1 MTNYLVVIVGP
12 TAIGKTA
19 LSIKLANYFD
29 TEIVSTDSR
38 QIFKEMSIGTAVP
51 TADELKAVKHY
62 FIQSKSIFDSF
73 NVGDYELES
82 INLLDQLFQTNE
94 VVVAVGGSGL
104 YVNALI
110 DGLDDFPTIKNGL
123 REEIIA
129 QYDTHGL
136 FYLQE
141 NLALLDPEYYHFLN
155 ENNPQTL
162 QNPQRMM
169 RFLEVCLSSGLPY
182 STFINKKNSSRNF
195 KTILIGLQADREVLY
210 QRINHR
216 VDLMV
221 KEGLIEE
228 AKALY
233 QYKKLNALQTVGYK
247 ELFDCFDGQL
257 SQDEAIE
264 KIKQNTRNFAKRQ
277 ITWFKKNSNVKWFDY
292 QVEFD
297 DVLHFI
303 STVTNG

>member
-1 MTNYLVVIVGP
+1 MTKYLVVIVGP

-19 LSIKLANYFD
+19 LSLKLANYFD
-29 TEIVSTDSR
+29 TDIVSTDSR
-38 QIFKEMSIGTAVP
+38 QIFKEMTIGTAVP
-51 TADELKAVKHY
+51 SANELKEVKHH

-82 INLLDQLFQTNE
+82 INLLDQLFQTND
-94 VVVAVGGSGL
+94 VVIAAGGSGL

-110 DGLDDFPTIKNGL
+110 DGLDDFPAIKNGL

-129 QYDTHGL
+129 QYEKHGL
-136 FYLQE
+136 IYLQE
-141 NLALLDPEYYHFLN
+141 NLALLDLEYYHFLN

-182 STFINKKNSSRNF
+182 STFINKKKSARRF
-195 KTILIGLQADREVLY
+195 KTIFIGLQADREVLY
-210 QRINHR
+210 QRINQR

-221 KEGLIEE
+221 KEGLVEE

-233 QYKKLNALQTVGYK
+233 QHKNLNALQTVGYK
-247 ELFDCFDGQL
+247 ELFDYFDGQL
-257 SQDEAIE
+257 SKDETIE

-277 ITWFKKNSNVKWFDY
+277 MTWFKKNSNVKWFDF
-292 QVEFD
+292 QDEFD
-297 DVLHFI
+297 DILGYI
-303 STVTNG
+303 KTETNG

>member
-1 MTNYLVVIVGP
+1 VVIVGP

-51 TADELKAVKHY
+51 TADELKAVKHH
-62 FIQSKSIFDSF
+62 FIQSKSVFDSF

-110 DGLDDFPTIKNGL
+110 DGLDDFPTIRNGL

-292 QVEFD
+292 QVEYD
-297 DVLHFI
+297 DVLDYI

>member
-51 TADELKAVKHY
+51 TADELKAVKHH
-62 FIQSKSIFDSF
+62 FIQSKSVFDSF

-110 DGLDDFPTIKNGL
+110 DGLDDFPTIRNGL

-292 QVEFD
+292 QVEYD
-297 DVLHFI
+297 DVLDYI

>member
-1 MTNYLVVIVGP
+1 MSNYLVVIVGP

-51 TADELKAVKHY
+51 TADELQAVKHH

-82 INLLDQLFQTNE
+82 INLLDQLFQTNQ

-110 DGLDDFPTIKNGL
+110 DGLDDFPTIRNGL

-129 QYDTHGL
+129 QYETHGL
-136 FYLQE
+136 IYLQE
-141 NLALLDPEYYHFLN
+141 NLALLDREYYHFLN

-182 STFINKKNSSRNF
+182 SNFINKKNSSRNF
-195 KTILIGLQADREVLY
+195 KTILIGLQAEREVLY
-210 QRINHR
+210 QRINQR

-233 QYKKLNALQTVGYK
+233 QHKKLNALQTVGYK
-247 ELFDCFDGQL
+247 ELFDYFDGQL
-257 SQDEAIE
+257 SQNEAIE

-292 QVEFD
+292 QVKFV
-297 DVLHFI
+297 DVLDYI
-303 STVTNG
+303 KTETNG